1 MTKRL
6 IVTDM
11 RLVDTKTG
19 ESAPAK
25 VQLLESRG
33 RSPFPKTEGFV
44 LMNPRF
50 IFEMA
55 NDPELT
61 LTSRVILDHI
71 VAGLN
76 ADNVISTS
84 PARLARHLGMAVTNV
99 SREFRKLKAKKI
111 ILEVEE
117 DGLHA
122 GYMRLNARIAWVGDW
137 DRGRIQY
144 SKDPELK
151 LETKKPRNKPKLRV
165 VNPGAAGETD
175 PRQVGLKLD

>member
-6 IVTDM
+6 IVTEM

-19 ESAPAK
+19 ESAPAR
-25 VQLLESRG
+25 VTQVESRG

-61 LTSRVILDHI
+61 LKTRVIIDHLI
-71 VAGLN
+71 AGLDS
-76 ADNVISTS
+76 DNVITTT
-84 PARLARHLGMAVTNV
+84 PTRLATQLNMALPHV
-99 SREFRKLKAKKI
+99 SRELRKLKDKNI
-111 ILEVEE
+111 VLEIEAE
-117 DGLHA
+117 GLRPK
-122 GYMRLNARIAWVGDW
+122 YLRMNARIIWVGDW

-151 LETKKPRNKPKLRV
+151 LETKKPQRKPRLKLV
-165 VNPGAAGETD
+165 VPGAELETD

>member
-6 IVTDM
+6 VATEM
-11 RLVDTKTG
+11 RLVNTRTG
-19 ESAPAK
+19 ESAPTK
-25 VQLLESRG
+25 VVQLESRG

-61 LTSRVILDHI
+61 LTTRVILDHI
-71 VAGLN
+71 VAGLG
-76 ADNVISTS
+76 ADNIISTS

-111 ILEVEE
+111 ILDIEE
-117 DGLHA
+117 NGLTA
-122 GYMRLNARIAWVGDW
+122 SYMRLNARIAWVGDW

-151 LETKKPRNKPKLRV
+151 LETKKPRNKPRLKL
-165 VNPGAAGETD
+165 VNAGAAGETD